1 MKRVWD
7 GERQITCGFVGGYSV
22 GCGFTTRRGLGP
34 RPAAKKRKRRRS
46 GGAARTAM
54 RDQPSD
60 LYGFLRLART
70 ALPWTVAPPL
80 PKGALPSLPLPASL
94 ARVEPASDACPLLM
108 KPGTA
113 P

>member
-1 MKRVWD
+1 MVSVRSRAVSWVDTRWD
-7 GERQITCGFVGGYSV
+7 VGS
-22 GCGFTTRRGLGP
+22 RRAAASGRGP
-34 RPAAKKRKRRRS
+34 RLKKRKRRRS

-54 RDQPSD
+54 MDQPSD

-70 ALPWTVAPPL
+70 ALPLTVAPPL

-94 ARVEPASDACPLLM
+94 ARVEHASDACPLLM